1 MQSKEKIEQELN
13 KHIEHRK
20 KIYNDSN
27 KKNDKKIHDIIIET
41 LKWVLKDGE
50 ENV

>member
-20 KIYNDSN
+20 KFITIQI
-27 KKNDKKIHDIIIET
+27 KKMTKKFMT
-41 LKWVLKDGE
+41 L
-50 ENV
+50 